1 MPTYEYVCKKC
12 GHEFDA
18 VQSFSDDALTTCP
31 ECSGPLQKKFG
42 SVGVVFKGSGFY
54 RTDSREESRAKKS
67 GAKAESAKS
76 EGAKSDGGKTEG
88 AKSDGAKSDS
98 GKTDGA
104 KSGSG
109 KSAGAAKSSKS
120 SVEKSSKKS

>member
-67 GAKAESAKS
+67 GAKAESGKSEGAKSDGAKS
-76 EGAKSDGGKTEG
+76 EGAKSDGGKT
-88 AKSDGAKSDS
+88 DGAKSD
-98 GKTDGA
+98 
-104 KSGSG
+104 SG

-120 SVEKSSKKS
+120 SVEKSSEKS

>member
-76 EGAKSDGGKTEG
+76 EGAKSDGAKSEG
-88 AKSDGAKSDS
+88 AKSDG

-104 KSGSG
+104 KSDSG

>member
-67 GAKAESAKS
+67 GAKAESGKS
-76 EGAKSDGGKTEG
+76 EGAKSDGAKSEG
-88 AKSDGAKSDS
+88 AKSDGAKSD
-98 GKTDGA
+98 
-104 KSGSG
+104 SG

>member
-67 GAKAESAKS
+67 GAKAESGKS
-76 EGAKSDGGKTEG
+76 EGAKSDGGKTDGAKSEG

-98 GKTDGA
+98 GK
-104 KSGSG
+104 
-109 KSAGAAKSSKS
+109 SAGATKSSKS

>member
-54 RTDSREESRAKKS
+54 RTDSREESRAKES
-67 GAKAESAKS
+67 GAKSDGAKS
-76 EGAKSDGGKTEG
+76 EVAKSDGGKTDGAKSGG

-98 GKTDGA
+98 GK
-104 KSGSG
+104 
-109 KSAGAAKSSKS
+109 SAGAAKPSKS
-120 SVEKSSKKS
+120 SVEKSSKKG

>member
-67 GAKAESAKS
+67 GAKAESGKS
-76 EGAKSDGGKTEG
+76 EG
-88 AKSDGAKSDS
+88 AKSDGAKSDGAKS
-98 GKTDGA
+98 EGAKSDGA
-104 KSGSG
+104 KSDSG

>member
-67 GAKAESAKS
+67 GAKAESGKSEGAKSDGAKS
-76 EGAKSDGGKTEG
+76 EGAKSDGGKT
-88 AKSDGAKSDS
+88 DGAKSD
-98 GKTDGA
+98 
-104 KSGSG
+104 SG